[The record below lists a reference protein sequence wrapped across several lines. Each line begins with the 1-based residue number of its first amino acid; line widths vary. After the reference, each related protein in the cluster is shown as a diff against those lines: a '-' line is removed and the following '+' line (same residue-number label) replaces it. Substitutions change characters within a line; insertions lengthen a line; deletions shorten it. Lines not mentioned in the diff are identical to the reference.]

1 MKKLLLSI
9 LTCLAILPVGATNLE
24 ELTGSYTGILNVT
37 LGEGDA
43 AMPMPPTENVKV
55 YTYKEDGKNTLKLVL
70 KDFSFMNG
78 AIMVGDI
85 EVPSVAIDEQGVIT
99 APEIIIDKTE
109 VGLGQL
115 PTTLNGTLTKD
126 KANLIIRVLWNDSP
140 VNVTFDGDK
149 DLLNSLTSA
158 VSQIKTIYAD
168 NVLTVSGAEITGYKI
183 FTINGSVIANQR
195 NQISSID
202 MNQYSYGVYL
212 IEITTNHG
220 IITRKV
226 YRK

>member
-1 MKKLLLSI
+1 M
-9 LTCLAILPVGATNLE
+9 AILPVGATNLE

>member
-1 MKKLLLSI
+1 
-9 LTCLAILPVGATNLE
+9 
-24 ELTGSYTGILNVT
+24 
-37 LGEGDA
+37 